1 MTIEIKKR
9 ASKEFAEDTV
19 NAAGQYKQFMKKP
32 ERRLQDN
39 FKQWKAILIA
49 SIVWIVLILAIMVMW
64 GSDAIKEICFVI
76 LVVNIVVSAAMLF
89 SMTKYRNAIIDE
101 QRISILTIDESGV
114 EITKEG
120 VQTVKVT
127 WENVA
132 FIRLFRS
139 ALCFFPKNL
148 TSFVISVDM
157 DYSEQII
164 HEIKEIGVDVKII

>member
-1 MTIEIKKR
+1 
-9 ASKEFAEDTV
+9 
-19 NAAGQYKQFMKKP
+19 
-32 ERRLQDN
+32 
-39 FKQWKAILIA
+39 
-49 SIVWIVLILAIMVMW
+49 
-64 GSDAIKEICFVI
+64 
-76 LVVNIVVSAAMLF
+76 MLF

-164 HEIKEIGVDVKII
+164 HEIKELGVDVKII